1 MHPHKS
7 EAHLDLKIK
16 YLSSILDST
25 KVMAINEWTSLKA
38 YTSREKDF
46 PFSIQPLKMDLK
58 ALPINLKY
66 IFLGKYKTFLIVISF
81 ILKEDQELK
90 LLKILGAY
98 KSIIG

>member
-7 EAHLDLKIK
+7 EAYLDLKIK

-81 ILKEDQELK
+81 ILKGRPRV
-90 LLKILGAY
+90 KIAKNLRCL
-98 KSIIG
+98 

>member
-1 MHPHKS
+1 
-7 EAHLDLKIK
+7 
-16 YLSSILDST
+16 
-25 KVMAINEWTSLKA
+25 MAINEWTSLKA

-81 ILKEDQELK
+81 ILKGRPRV
-90 LLKILGAY
+90 KIAKNLRCL
-98 KSIIG
+98 